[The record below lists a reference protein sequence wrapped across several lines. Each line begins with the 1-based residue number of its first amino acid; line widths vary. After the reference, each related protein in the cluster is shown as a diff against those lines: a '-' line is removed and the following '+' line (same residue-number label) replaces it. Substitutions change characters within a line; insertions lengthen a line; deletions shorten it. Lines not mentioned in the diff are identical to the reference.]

1 MPAERSLVLD
11 PDAAIA
17 FAASGRPVPEGVKL
31 LAPALLRSQ
40 VLSRLHESVSSGVL
54 DEKEARRLFGA
65 VNELP
70 MRLLGDRV
78 LRLEAWKMATDLGWR
93 ETYRAEYVALTV
105 LWGDALVTS
114 DAELIAAVDG
124 VIPIAPLSDL
134 LE

>member
-1 MPAERSLVLD
+1 VPDERSLVLD

-17 FAASGRPVPEGVKL
+17 FVASGRPVPGGVKL

-40 VLSRLHESVSSGVL
+40 VLSRLHESVRSGDL
-54 DEKEARRLFGA
+54 DHKEARRLFEA

-78 LRLEAWKMATDLGWR
+78 LRLTAWKIAAELGWPD
-93 ETYRAEYVALTV
+93 TYRAEYVALTT

-114 DAELIAAVDG
+114 DAEVIRAVAGLIET
-124 VIPIAPLSDL
+124 APLSDL
-134 LE
+134 LG